1 MLVLWISIFYI
12 RHALFSLNNYI
23 GSNHIYKLFISG
35 PVNKSLV
42 PMVVKPFLFISM
54 IFYLYSTKWQK
65 PLPQGAVFKQ
75 FLWLCIFCVPVKY
88 IFRFSFAGRE
98 LGTWLW
104 YWWGAQNVSD
114 DVRKRLREGQLYPAC
129 FAPSISAVL
138 INSERLW
145 KERERGGTLRVGIV
159 FTKLGEPGMG
169 RERLKEWWQEMSGND
184 G

>member
-1 MLVLWISIFYI
+1 MVL
-12 RHALFSLNNYI
+12 
-23 GSNHIYKLFISG
+23 
-35 PVNKSLV
+35 
-42 PMVVKPFLFISM
+42 
-54 IFYLYSTKWQK
+54 STKV
-65 PLPQGAVFKQ
+65 L
-75 FLWLCIFCVPVKY
+75 FLWWLSHFSSFQWYFIYIARNDNNRCLKVLFLNSFYDCIFCVPVKY

-169 RERLKEWWQEMSGND
+169 RERLKERWQEMSGND